1 MIGTIIQT
9 GLVLSTLP
17 HGGGYHFTDINP
29 LANPWYILKV
39 LFVTRF
45 LYLLII
51 TAVKMSILLFYLRVS
66 PAATFR
72 IWVKTTMTACMIG
85 EVLFSFIVLFSCN
98 PIAKSW
104 DPMIPG
110 RCLYQIGIF
119 KAVTVFSLVTNI
131 VILVLPLHM
140 IWNLHMALKRR
151 LFLLAVLAMGI
162 LPILSL
168 VIRLTVT
175 HDSRKSYREYGADPT
190 WNTVFVQNWEA
201 VEYGSG
207 LVCASIVHLKP
218 LLRHLKPDSLG
229 SAFTANRSRREQTY
243 NNVPSYPLRARDSWH
258 WNGPWDGTRHVRLVI
273 REGRSDERT
282 ESPEGI
288 ITVTTE
294 LETREA
300 ARVGAVL
307 PEYPKQAY

>member
-1 MIGTIIQT
+1 MG
-9 GLVLSTLP
+9 SYDPWPMPLP
-17 HGGGYHFTDINP
+17 NRHLQGCD
-29 LANPWYILKV
+29 
-39 LFVTRF
+39 
-45 LYLLII
+45 
-51 TAVKMSILLFYLRVS
+51 
-66 PAATFR
+66 
-72 IWVKTTMTACMIG
+72 
-85 EVLFSFIVLFSCN
+85 
-98 PIAKSW
+98 
-104 DPMIPG
+104 
-110 RCLYQIGIF
+110 
-119 KAVTVFSLVTNI
+119 
-131 VILVLPLHM
+131 
-140 IWNLHMALKRR
+140 
-151 LFLLAVLAMGI
+151 GI
-162 LPILSL
+162 LPCHQHCDPGVAITYDLESTYGTEAAAVFTRRSRDGDSVRTTRYQNLAQALICSRSPILSL